1 LALWEG
7 SSIDILIKRVET
19 VGPDIWQVHACGT
32 VFSFGDQSSAVAFAD
47 KLKER
52 VEADHHISE
61 SVLQRWADE
70 HNRMLNTEQS

>member
-1 LALWEG
+1 
-7 SSIDILIKRVET
+7 
-19 VGPDIWQVHACGT
+19 VHACGT

>member
-1 LALWEG
+1 MDI
-7 SSIDILIKRVET
+7 SIQRVET
-19 VGPDIWQVHACGT
+19 LGPDIWQVHACGA

-61 SVLQRWADE
+61 SVLQRWAEE
-70 HNRMLNTEQS
+70 HNRMLDTDLS